1 MAISIKNYQELI
13 NEIESAPSLNAID
26 LLLKHCLN
34 SNLIH
39 FSSNDEDAIEA
50 LKTAKKHIVDTLVKY
65 EHTEKPLFF
74 YTSDDNLWECKLK
87 I

>member
-1 MAISIKNYQELI
+1 MAIVINSYQDLI
-13 NEIESAPSLNAID
+13 SQVEQAPSLNAID
-26 LLLKHCLN
+26 ILLKHCLN

-39 FSSNDEDAIEA
+39 FSSNGEDASEV
-50 LKTAKKHIVDTLVKY
+50 LKIAKKHIVNTLVKF

-74 YTSDDNLWECKLK
+74 YTNDNLWECKLK